1 VRGGKIVDN
10 GESWSM
16 YFTVMKSAMDLL
28 SIDDQAMRIRDA
40 GLEAIPE
47 RGEMPASLFRA
58 MRNSIF
64 TTIIFAQAYVHLVQ
78 AIMVSAKELDEDLS
92 HVIDALDRNFREAMQ
107 VMDDRLEDDDPP
119 LYVYRNFLGG
129 Q

>member
-1 VRGGKIVDN
+1 MVDN

-47 RGEMPASLFRA
+47 RGEMSASLFRA

-64 TTIIFAQAYVHLVQ
+64 TTIIFAQAHVHLVQ
-78 AIMVSAKELDEDLS
+78 AIIVSAEELDEDLS
-92 HVIDALDRNFREAMQ
+92 HVIDVLDRKFKEVAQ
-107 VMDDRLEDDDPP
+107 VLDDWMKDDDPRP
-119 LYVYRNFLGG
+119 DVYRDFLGS